1 MAILYHQETATQD
14 EDLNGF
20 QIREMEDHLMA
31 REALDDQMETDH
43 RLEDHLVEDR
53 QVLDFQIQIH
63 QVHQEILQVQLTI
76 DDVNTNQIDVFEM

>member
-1 MAILYHQETATQD
+1 MPGEVHKEI
-14 EDLNGF
+14 
-20 QIREMEDHLMA
+20 QIHTVEDHLMA
-31 REALDDQMETDH
+31 MEALDDQMETDH

-63 QVHQEILQVQLTI
+63 QVHQEILQVQLTT